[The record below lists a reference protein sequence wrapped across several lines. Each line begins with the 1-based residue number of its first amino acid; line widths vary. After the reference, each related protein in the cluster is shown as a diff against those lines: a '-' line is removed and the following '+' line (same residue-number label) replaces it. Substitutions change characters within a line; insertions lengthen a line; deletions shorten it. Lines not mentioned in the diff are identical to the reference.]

1 MSQVRVRFAPSP
13 TGFFHIGSART
24 ALFNWLYARH
34 TGGTFILRIEDTDK
48 ERNSEEYLRLI
59 YDSLN
64 WLGLNW
70 DEGPRYGKNG
80 GGDFG
85 PYRQSERSDIYRQ
98 YVQRLMDAGR
108 AYEKDG
114 AVWFKLL
121 GERHKVFDEHRKK
134 EVEKVKNAPSVI
146 DDQIRGRVE
155 RTEDEDFV
163 IVRSDGSPVFHLC
176 NVVDDIA
183 MGITHVIRGEDHL
196 SNTSKHVELFKAFGA
211 PVPSYA
217 HIPLILKQNGPGKM
231 SKRDQGALIEEYQRR
246 GYLPE
251 ALVNFICLLGWNPGG
266 DKEKM
271 PIAEIIRLFDLPG
284 VNQSNAR
291 FDDKKL
297 AHMNLTYLLEQPAD
311 RFVVLARALLE
322 RAGAKAALAADP
334 AYLREVLL
342 ISQPKIKSLEEIP
355 AYTAWFFTEDYPI
368 DPKVREKVMGK
379 GDSKA
384 RLTELIAALPGF
396 DFTNDSAIE
405 QGLAALADP
414 PQPGQQGGG
423 GRERHQ
429 GGVSGQTL
437 GLGSRPFSAPTIR
450 TSRSPAP
457 GRPAPLSPRPPS
469 RAHVTHGCQHTGQL
483 PGPHHRHHRRLRGR
497 GRQHA
502 ADPAQRPERSHR
514 LRDPRQG

>member
-1 MSQVRVRFAPSP
+1 MSSVRVRFAPSP

-121 GERHKVFDEHRKK
+121 GERYEVFDEHRKK
-134 EVEKVKNAPSVI
+134 AVTKVKVAPVVI
-146 DDQIRGRVE
+146 EDQIRGRVE
-155 RTEDEDFV
+155 RIEDEDFV
-163 IVRSDGSPVFHLC
+163 IVRSDGNPVFHLV

-183 MGITHVIRGEDHL
+183 MQVTHIIRGEDHL
-196 SNTSKHVELFKAFGA
+196 SNTSKHVHLYEGFGVKPPAF
-211 PVPSYA
+211 A

-251 ALVNFICLLGWNPGG
+251 ALVNFLCLLGWNPG
-266 DKEKM
+266 DDREKM

-297 AHMNLTYLLEQPAD
+297 AHMNMAYLLELPAD
-311 RFVVLARALLE
+311 AFVAQARAFFE
-322 RAGAKAALAADP
+322 RLSTPEAQAALAAP
-334 AYLREVLL
+334 AEFFRAVMTL
-342 ISQPKIKSLEEIP
+342 SQPKVKGVEELP
-355 AYTAWFFTEDYPI
+355 AYTGYFFTEAFAVDA
-368 DPKVREKVMGK
+368 KVRDKVMGK
-379 GDSKA
+379 GDPKA
-384 RLTELIAALPGF
+384 RLRELVAALPAM
-396 DFTNDSAIE
+396 DFSSDTAIE
-405 QGLAALADP
+405 EAIKALA
-414 PQPGQQGGG
+414 
-423 GRERHQ
+423 
-429 GGVSGQTL
+429 TAN
-437 GLGSRPFSAPTIR
+437 GLGFGDYQAVARLALSGTNVGPSITGMMRVL
-450 TSRSPAP
+450 
-457 GRPAPLSPRPPS
+457 GRDVVKA
-469 RAHVTHGCQHTGQL
+469 
-483 PGPHHRHHRRLRGR
+483 RL
-497 GRQHA
+497 
-502 ADPAQRPERSHR
+502 ER
-514 LRDPRQG
+514 LA